1 MEAINDYLKCIEIN
15 DNEKIYYYNLG
26 LVYLEL
32 NDLEQ
37 SLNYLNKTYEL
48 DNTFYQAL
56 LKSGEVL
63 LQLKKYD
70 ESIDIFDKI
79 LKLENEK
86 YNELAL
92 LRKGD
97 ALFMKQKFKEALEL
111 YEKVILINDKNEE
124 AFVNIGICKRKLFE
138 INEAIN
144 YYDKALKIN
153 NNNENTILNKAI
165 ALSYK
170 GDNEEANN
178 LLEREKELNNSENLL
193 YTYALLNLNNK
204 NYSKVNELF
213 DNYINSIREITNA
226 GIYNIKAQALYEEE
240 KYEEALKYIEKAL
253 DLNPNYNYALNTK
266 ANILDKLGKKEE
278 SLIWY
283 QKAAESKPENIIFLL
298 NYCLSLLENKNIE
311 KSKIIFDNVKQQY
324 KLNLNGMYNEQEINF
339 IEKNIQKLEVK
350 FKKMKL

>member
-1 MEAINDYLKCIEIN
+1 M
-15 DNEKIYYYNLG
+15 
-26 LVYLEL
+26 
-32 NDLEQ
+32 
-37 SLNYLNKTYEL
+37 
-48 DNTFYQAL
+48 
-56 LKSGEVL
+56 
-63 LQLKKYD
+63 
-70 ESIDIFDKI
+70 
-79 LKLENEK
+79 
-86 YNELAL
+86 
-92 LRKGD
+92 
-97 ALFMKQKFKEALEL
+97 EL

-278 SLIWY
+278 SLVWY

-339 IEKNIQKLEVK
+339 IEKNVQKLEVK